1 MIDITLLA
9 QSAEWL
15 QKASDFCSTNWSRIL
30 GWISIPTIVTVCLTY
45 ILKFIFLAI
54 QTKKIKKANTP
65 LVDKLV
71 EIKAAL
77 PEAFDTFF
85 KSSSDIF
92 SNGIK
97 NLDAKV
103 ERMFNQYNAQLK
115 SQYEKIMGMTIED
128 ALKKVENILSE
139 PEILVETVES
149 EVCEKEPE
157 LEDKTPQTEN
167 MDAKQEE
174 TPRTETIV
182 FER

>member
-1 MIDITLLA
+1 MINITLLA

-15 QKASDFCSTNWSRIL
+15 QKASDFCSANWSRIL

-54 QTKKIKKANTP
+54 QTKKIRKANTP

-71 EIKAAL
+71 EIKTAL

-115 SQYEKIMGMTIED
+115 SQYEKIMG
-128 ALKKVENILSE
+128 ILSE

-157 LEDKTPQTEN
+157 IEDKTPQTEN

>member
-1 MIDITLLA
+1 MINITLLA

-30 GWISIPTIVTVCLTY
+30 GWISIPTIATVCLTY

-71 EIKAAL
+71 EIKTAL
-77 PEAFDTFF
+77 PEAFNTFF
-85 KSSSDIF
+85 KSSSDII
-92 SNGIK
+92 SGGIK
-97 NLDAKV
+97 DLDAKV

-115 SQYEKIMGMTIED
+115 AQYEQIMGMTIED
-128 ALKKVENILSE
+128 ALKKVENILPE
-139 PEILVETVES
+139 PEILVETGEN
-149 EVCEKEPE
+149 EVCEKEP
-157 LEDKTPQTEN
+157 DKQEETPQTEN

-174 TPRTETIV
+174 TPQTETIV

>member
-54 QTKKIKKANTP
+54 QTKKIRKANTP

-71 EIKAAL
+71 EIKSAL

-157 LEDKTPQTEN
+157 VEDKTPQTEN

>member
-1 MIDITLLA
+1 M
-9 QSAEWL
+9 
-15 QKASDFCSTNWSRIL
+15 
-30 GWISIPTIVTVCLTY
+30 TY

-54 QTKKIKKANTP
+54 QTKKIRKANTP

-139 PEILVETVES
+139 PEILVETVEN

-157 LEDKTPQTEN
+157 VEDKTPQAEN